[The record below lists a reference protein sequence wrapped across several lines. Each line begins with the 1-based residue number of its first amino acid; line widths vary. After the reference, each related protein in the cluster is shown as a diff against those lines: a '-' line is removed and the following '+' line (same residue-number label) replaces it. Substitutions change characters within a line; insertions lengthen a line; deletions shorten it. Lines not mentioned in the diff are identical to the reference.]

1 MPPKLLNTNLRHAC
15 VSTGLPSVY
24 MPGEVFRLS
33 AGLTDCY
40 AAAFYILLCYEFLS
54 YTMYIALLFY
64 EIFVNITSLFIFA
77 DSWKNIFAYEYLLRK
92 LFSLSCCCLLLIFHR
107 RRLRRLKKLMKAWT
121 CAGPIVG
128 CVYVFCIRNVCVI
141 WTKTAGSI
149 LNGTN
154 R

>member
-1 MPPKLLNTNLRHAC
+1 MAIPRLHSGYQHRLPPKLLNTNLRHAC

-77 DSWKNIFAYEYLLRK
+77 DSWKNIFAYEYLLRQLFPWLVVVCFWFFIADDCGAWKSWWK
-92 LFSLSCCCLLLIFHR
+92 LEHVQDLLL
-107 RRLRRLKKLMKAWT
+107 
-121 CAGPIVG
+121 GV
-128 CVYVFCIRNVCVI
+128 CICFV
-141 WTKTAGSI
+141 
-149 LNGTN
+149 
-154 R
+154 